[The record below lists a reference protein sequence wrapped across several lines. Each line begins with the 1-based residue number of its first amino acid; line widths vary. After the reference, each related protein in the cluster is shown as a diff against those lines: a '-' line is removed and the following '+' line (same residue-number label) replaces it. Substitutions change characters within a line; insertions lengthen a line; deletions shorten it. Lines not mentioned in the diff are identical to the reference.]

1 MTPLL
6 SNIGSDK
13 RCDSHATVL
22 AVRDGKEGWFELYC
36 PGGIACYDDGELHC
50 VMVRWKS
57 LFLSSSALK
66 FLLNIYIQDLSVL
79 WLKLCRQPM

>member
-50 VMVRWKS
+50 VMVRQKS
-57 LFLSSSALK
+57 LFLSSVLK
-66 FLLNIYIQDLSVL
+66 FLLRIQDLSVL
-79 WLKLCRQPM
+79 WLKLCGQPM